1 METKSETSSL
11 VWELENKGSHM
22 AFRFQI
28 YVIAKEITASL
39 KQVSRGR
46 HFFKQERAVVG
57 YGEKR
62 DDELEFRYLVQ
73 CAKWKC
79 LESI

>member
-1 METKSETSSL
+1 MDRKSETCSL

-28 YVIAKEITASL
+28 YVVVKEITASL
-39 KQVSRGR
+39 KQVSIGR
-46 HFFKQERAVVG
+46 HFFKQQRAVVG

-62 DDELEFRYLVQ
+62 DDELEFRYIVQ
-73 CAKWKC
+73 CAKWKN